1 MSLYDIITDIL
12 AAITL
17 TVIVVVS
24 LIRGHKDRKSENTVD
39 DNCIVENDIQE
50 ESLVSEDER
59 SDILEDDK
67 GTSIT

>member
-24 LIRGHKDRKSENTVD
+24 LIRGHKDRKAENTVD
-39 DNCIVENDIQE
+39 DNCIAENDIQE

>member
-1 MSLYDIITDIL
+1 MSLYDIITDIV

-17 TVIVVVS
+17 TVIVVVA
-24 LIRGHKDRKSENTVD
+24 LIRGHKERLEEDAVD
-39 DNCIVENDIQE
+39 DNCIAENDIQE
-50 ESLVSEDER
+50 EHLVSENER